1 MPMTGNVT
9 EALQAVA
16 ALSEGQLEAKLIAM
30 DAVRSKLILQ
40 NQLLIHRLGRQS
52 SSISQLIRCN
62 FM

>member
-52 SSISQLIRCN
+52 SSISQLVQCN
-62 FM
+62 FV